1 MSVLVLVVAVGMAI
15 VMVVISSSSRD
26 GGGAV
31 GGGAGGG
38 AGGAGVAGGSAFAS
52 GSCSGRIWH
61 SNTSSPSDAVPIPAR
76 VASCPAVMAVVA
88 RAMAIFVLLLM

>member
-1 MSVLVLVVAVGMAI
+1 MAI

-26 GGGAV
+26 GGGGAV
-31 GGGAGGG
+31 GGG
-38 AGGAGVAGGSAFAS
+38 AGGAGVAGGSACAS

-61 SNTSSPSDAVPIPAR
+61 SNTSRPFDAVPIPAR
-76 VASCPAVMAVVA
+76 VASCLAPAASAVMAVVA